1 VFLDPRHWQVFA
13 KQTDIGQSRT
23 SALNPLQWALVILPL
38 GAAILKFSGVADWLV
53 VGLGVGALLV
63 LALFG
68 SAYLYFMVK
77 NPDALRSEAYSL
89 HKIALE
95 KGFVGDSIHGTK
107 TIEVTNTGLV
117 VTRDTNQE
125 PVQEQQGS

>member
-1 VFLDPRHWQVFA
+1 VIPGWRPWQIFA

-38 GAAILKFSGVADWLV
+38 GAAVLKLSGAPDWLV
-53 VGLGVGALLV
+53 AGLGVAALLV
-63 LALFG
+63 VVLFG
-68 SAYLYFMVK
+68 IAYLYFMLNNV
-77 NPDALRSEAYSL
+77 DALRSEAYSL

-95 KGFVGDSIHGTK
+95 KGLVGDSLHGTK
-107 TIEVTNTGLV
+107 TIDSTNTGLV